1 MKNSRFNAL
10 LANENW
16 GLTRNVLLKN
26 LNPVLSETMG
36 ILLDNTRRVLL
47 AENLIQNISY
57 IPKLSFPLVRRA
69 FPNLIAHNIV
79 KVQPMKS
86 PMGAVRF
93 LDSFIEGLDGSLVT
107 TGPMGTYPWGPGD
120 TTYSTP
126 QNLKTKAV
134 LASGTG
140 NTNKIF
146 SGKLDDKFSEGTIFL
161 EINSAADGSGVWTKV
176 AEVDRSGVLFPMSN
190 SNVRVLGSVDPKS
203 LDYVV
208 SFPDITPDK
217 AIRFSYAKDIQ
228 KNIPFGSEKTYNT
241 MRFDIK
247 RVPVEAKTRKLG
259 TTYSF
264 ETIED
269 YQAEF
274 NENFEDRMVEYLTTN
289 ILSEIDGE
297 ILGDLFGL
305 AAHSDT
311 WDAAMPAGWV
321 RGINAWYETIMP
333 KINKL
338 SNTIKQ
344 LTHISG
350 ATFMVCSPRTA
361 TVFQSLQTF
370 VSKGNP
376 AEDAPMSVGSKTE
389 GTVSGMTLYTSP
401 LVDDGKVLLGFNGTK
416 PEETGYVYAPYVPV
430 TLHPIAYS
438 EGMPSVL
445 ARTRYATYCLRRDF
459 YAVLNITSL

>member
-16 GLTRNVLLKN
+16 GLTRNALLKN
-26 LNPVLSETMG
+26 MNPVLSETMG

-79 KVQPMKS
+79 KIQPMKS

-120 TTYSTP
+120 TKYSTP

-259 TTYSF
+259 STYSF

-274 NENFEDRMVEYLTTN
+274 NENF
-289 ILSEIDGE
+289 S
-297 ILGDLFGL
+297 
-305 AAHSDT
+305 
-311 WDAAMPAGWV
+311 
-321 RGINAWYETIMP
+321 INFT
-333 KINKL
+333 KN
-338 SNTIKQ
+338 
-344 LTHISG
+344 
-350 ATFMVCSPRTA
+350 
-361 TVFQSLQTF
+361 
-370 VSKGNP
+370 VS
-376 AEDAPMSVGSKTE
+376 S
-389 GTVSGMTLYTSP
+389 
-401 LVDDGKVLLGFNGTK
+401 
-416 PEETGYVYAPYVPV
+416 
-430 TLHPIAYS
+430 
-438 EGMPSVL
+438 
-445 ARTRYATYCLRRDF
+445 
-459 YAVLNITSL
+459 

>member
-1 MKNSRFNAL
+1 
-10 LANENW
+10 
-16 GLTRNVLLKN
+16 
-26 LNPVLSETMG
+26 
-36 ILLDNTRRVLL
+36 
-47 AENLIQNISY
+47 
-57 IPKLSFPLVRRA
+57 
-69 FPNLIAHNIV
+69 
-79 KVQPMKS
+79 
-86 PMGAVRF
+86 
-93 LDSFIEGLDGSLVT
+93 
-107 TGPMGTYPWGPGD
+107 
-120 TTYSTP
+120 
-126 QNLKTKAV
+126 
-134 LASGTG
+134 
-140 NTNKIF
+140 
-146 SGKLDDKFSEGTIFL
+146 
-161 EINSAADGSGVWTKV
+161 
-176 AEVDRSGVLFPMSN
+176 
-190 SNVRVLGSVDPKS
+190 
-203 LDYVV
+203 
-208 SFPDITPDK
+208 
-217 AIRFSYAKDIQ
+217 
-228 KNIPFGSEKTYNT
+228 
-241 MRFDIK
+241 
-247 RVPVEAKTRKLG
+247 
-259 TTYSF
+259 
-264 ETIED
+264 
-269 YQAEF
+269 
-274 NENFEDRMVEYLTTN
+274 
-289 ILSEIDGE
+289 
-297 ILGDLFGL
+297 
-305 AAHSDT
+305 
-311 WDAAMPAGWV
+311 MPAGWV